1 MHAVFCAPLRY
12 TQGPDATQ
20 RLGAEIVGLG
30 LSGPAL
36 VVTSPSPRKRLEP
49 VWKATLGDAAIPFQ
63 VHGFAGECTDAEI
76 ARIVHA
82 ARECRA
88 ALVIGAGGG
97 KVLDAARAAAGE
109 LEVPFISCPTI
120 ASTDAPCSAV
130 SAIYDEEGH
139 FLRAHLLPRNPDL
152 VLVDSRVIMQS
163 PPRTL
168 VAGMGDAL
176 STMFEARAC
185 VRAGKPHFRGGS
197 ATRAAVAM
205 AELCYRTLLE
215 DGVAAL
221 ADAKAGRLTPALEHI
236 IEANTLLSGLGFE
249 SAGLAA
255 AHGVHNG
262 LTAAP
267 GAHEFMHGEKVAFGT
282 LALLMLEESPGAMID
297 EVLGFCVS
305 VGLPVTLAEIGCGD
319 LSKEMLAKIAARATA
334 PGEVTHNEPFP
345 VTAAMVE
352 RAIVAADERGRAF
365 LAGT

>member
-36 VVTSPSPRKRLEP
+36 VVTSPSPRRRLEA
-49 VWKATLGDAAIPFQ
+49 VWKATLGEAAIPFR
-63 VHGFAGECTDAEI
+63 VHDFAGECTDAEI
-76 ARIVHA
+76 ARIVLA

-97 KVLDAARAAAGE
+97 KVLDAARAAAGN
-109 LEVPFISCPTI
+109 LEAPFISCPTI

-139 FLRAHLLPRNPDL
+139 FLRAQLLPRNPDL
-152 VLVDSRVIMQS
+152 VLVDSRVIVEA
-163 PPRTL
+163 PVRTL
-168 VAGMGDAL
+168 IAGMGDAL

-197 ATRAAVAM
+197 ATLAAVAM
-205 AELCYRTLLE
+205 AELCYRTLLA
-215 DGVAAL
+215 DGVQAL
-221 ADAKAGRLTPALEHI
+221 ADAKAGRLTPAVEHI

-267 GAHEFMHGEKVAFGT
+267 GAHDFMHGEKVAFGV
-282 LALLMLEESPGAMID
+282 LALLMLEQASEATVD
-297 EVLGFCVS
+297 EVLGFCTS
-305 VGLPVTLAEIGCGD
+305 VGLPVTLREIGCGD
-319 LSKEMLAKIAARATA
+319 LSKAMLAKIAARATA

-352 RAIVAADERGRAF
+352 QAILAADARGRAF
-365 LAGT
+365 LGHG